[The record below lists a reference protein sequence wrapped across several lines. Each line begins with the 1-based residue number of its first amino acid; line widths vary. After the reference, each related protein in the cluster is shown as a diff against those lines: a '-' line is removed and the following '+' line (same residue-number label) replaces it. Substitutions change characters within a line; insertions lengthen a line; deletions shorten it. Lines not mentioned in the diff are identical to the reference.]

1 MKWLILLSLFSCT
14 QVTSLNMRKHTFGM
28 VPAKIIWFQV
38 AGLNAEH
45 VAMLRFRQNANQ
57 LTSFEKSICVGKSW
71 TYNLYN
77 IRTPAQHSFLA
88 QFSGKKNVKGSCEDS
103 ELRPMWSYL
112 ATRGFKSGVFEVAP
126 TPAESL
132 LSFQSCGDAGAA
144 YLNPLYYWLQA
155 KVPAGGQ
162 TYYYSEDIPLKPNRQ
177 LYDRS
182 CERGACSAT
191 ITENVRGIYG
201 RFQRLSSKHLF
212 IVRDFSYLH
221 ALEKKD
227 FVRAREIL
235 ADLERAYAYALSFA
249 NESNDYLVVLTS
261 GDSRFID
268 FPDQGRP
275 WFEFEK
281 TGANAQA
288 KRSTLANLVLASG
301 ARAENFCGI
310 YDDSDVFER
319 MLSGPKQQGLE
330 LKLINPFK

>member
-1 MKWLILLSLFSCT
+1 MGCT
-14 QVTSLNMRKHTFGM
+14 QVTSLNMRKHTFGL

-38 AGLNAEH
+38 AGLNSEH
-45 VAMLRFRQNANQ
+45 VAMLRFRQTADQ

-77 IRTPAQHSFLA
+77 IRTSAQNSFLA
-88 QFSGKKNVKGSCEDS
+88 QLTGKKNIKGSCEDT
-103 ELRPMWSYL
+103 ELRPMWSYV
-112 ATRGFKSGVFEVAP
+112 AGRGYQTGVFEIAP
-126 TPAESL
+126 TASESL
-132 LSFQSCGDAGAA
+132 LSFQSCGENGAA
-144 YLNPLYYWLQA
+144 FLDNLLYWRQGD
-155 KVPAGGQ
+155 VPANAQ
-162 TYYYSEDIPLKPNRQ
+162 TFYYSEDFPLKPNKQ

-182 CERGACSAT
+182 CQKGICSST
-191 ITENVRGIYG
+191 ITENVRGIYE
-201 RFQRLSSKHLF
+201 RFQRQTNKHLF

-227 FVRAREIL
+227 FVKAREIL
-235 ADLERAYAYALSFA
+235 AELERAYAFA
-249 NESNDYLVVLTS
+249 QGIADDSSNTLLVLTS

-268 FPDQGRP
+268 FPDQGKP

-330 LKLINPFK
+330 LKLINPF